1 MSNNLNGGQIK
12 MQNSETAST
21 SILVV
26 DDETSLRNTFRIFLE
41 RAGYNT
47 VLAVGSFDEAVAAI
61 SSTIFDLIVTDIVLG
76 RHSGIDLLK
85 KVRELGIACPVVIV
99 TGYPHVDTAS
109 EAVRLGAF
117 DYIPKPVEK
126 ETLLKAARL
135 AIAQYRLE
143 QGKQEAEQARERY
156 RYLLEIIFKSA
167 SDSIIS
173 VDRDQNI
180 LQMNLAATRFF
191 QKTHPDLRKGSKL
204 GNMCPNRDLCQITD
218 NITKVM
224 TTGIEIKDH
233 RVECILES
241 PCKLLSICI
250 SPLDD
255 GAGTTIGAVL
265 VFRDMSWKMKPRIQ
279 GRTQFHKMIG
289 ASAVMQNIYMMIENI
304 GKVDTSILITGASGT
319 GKELAVH
326 ALHQESKRR
335 DQPLVMIDCTAI
347 PENLLESE
355 LFGHKKG
362 SFTGA
367 DENRGGRIL
376 QADGGTLFLDEIGN
390 ISMSVQLRLLRFLQ
404 EKTFYPVGSDKA
416 IQVDVRV
423 LAATNVPLKE
433 KVIQGSFRED
443 LYFRL
448 RIIDIHLP
456 LLRER
461 EGDIVLLA
469 NHFLRH
475 FTEKLRKRFTGISE
489 QALALLRQYSWP
501 GNVRELEHVIERA
514 CVLSQGT
521 TIFTEN
527 LPTEIVHQSH
537 KIESQARPFM
547 VEDRK
552 ADSAL
557 ANNSS
562 LTEEKQR
569 VKEQIV
575 ESLKKAGGNK
585 AKAARMLKIDRSTLY
600 RKMRELHID
609 IDLFDS

>member
-1 MSNNLNGGQIK
+1 MPH
-12 MQNSETAST
+12 SETASK

-41 RAGYNT
+41 RAGYET
-47 VLAVGSFDEAVAAI
+47 VLAVGSFEEAVAAI
-61 SSTIFDLIVTDIVLG
+61 SSRIFDLIVTDIVLG
-76 RHSGIDLLK
+76 SHSGIDLLK
-85 KVRELGIACPVVIV
+85 KVRDLGIACPVVIV

-135 AIAQYRLE
+135 AITQYRLE
-143 QGKQEAEQARERY
+143 QGKQEAEQTRERY
-156 RYLLEIIFKSA
+156 RYLLEVIFKSV

-173 VDRDQNI
+173 VDKDHNI
-180 LQMNLAATRFF
+180 LKMNLAATRFF
-191 QKTHPDLRKGSKL
+191 QKTHPDLQEGSTL
-204 GNMCPNRDLCQITD
+204 GDMCPNRDLCQITD

-224 TTGIEIKDH
+224 KTGIEMKDH
-233 RVECILES
+233 RVECILDG

-255 GAGTTIGAVL
+255 GGGTPIGAVL
-265 VFRDMSWKMKPRIQ
+265 VFRDMSWKMQPHIP
-279 GRTQFHKMIG
+279 GRVQFHKMIG

-304 GKVDTSILITGASGT
+304 GKVDTSLLITGASGT

-326 ALHQESKRR
+326 ALHQESKRSE
-335 DQPLVMIDCTAI
+335 QPLVMIDCTAI

-376 QADGGTLFLDEIGN
+376 QAEGGTLFLDEIGN
-390 ISMSVQLRLLRFLQ
+390 ISMAVQLRLLRFLQ
-404 EKTFYPVGSDKA
+404 EKTFYPVGSDKE

-423 LAATNVPLKE
+423 IAATNVSLRE
-433 KVIQGSFRED
+433 KVTEGSFRED

-469 NHFLRH
+469 NHFLHH
-475 FTEKLRKRFTGISE
+475 FTEKLGKKFTGISDP
-489 QALALLRQYSWP
+489 ALALLCQYKWP

-514 CVLSQGT
+514 CILSQGT

-527 LPTEIVHQSH
+527 LPSEIVHQSH
-537 KIESQARPFM
+537 KIRSQPLPFM
-547 VEDRK
+547 IEDSRT
-552 ADSAL
+552 DSAL
-557 ANNSS
+557 ANHSS
-562 LTEEKQR
+562 LTEQKQR
-569 VKEQIV
+569 ATEQIV
-575 ESLKKAGGNK
+575 EALRKAGGNK

-609 IDLFDS
+609 MDLFAS

>member
-1 MSNNLNGGQIK
+1 

-41 RAGYNT
+41 RDGYNT

-85 KVRELGIACPVVIV
+85 KVRELGLACPVVIV

-135 AIAQYRLE
+135 AITQYRLE

-156 RYLLEIIFKSA
+156 RYFLEIIFKSV

-173 VDRDQNI
+173 VDRDHNI

-191 QKTHPDLRKGSKL
+191 QNTHPDLREGSKL

-218 NITKVM
+218 NITKVIK
-224 TTGIEIKDH
+224 TGIEIKDH

-265 VFRDMSWKMKPRIQ
+265 VFRDMSWKIKPRIQ

-423 LAATNVPLKE
+423 IAATNVPLKE

-461 EGDIVLLA
+461 EDDIVLLA
-469 NHFLRH
+469 NHFLQH
-475 FTEKLRKRFTGISE
+475 FTKKLEKKFTGISE
-489 QALALLRQYSWP
+489 QALALLCQYSWP

-537 KIESQARPFM
+537 KIESQARPFR
-547 VEDRK
+547 VEDSR

>member
-1 MSNNLNGGQIK
+1 MPKQGSLSNHRQHHQGH
-12 MQNSETAST
+12 E
-21 SILVV
+21 
-26 DDETSLRNTFRIFLE
+26 E
-41 RAGYNT
+41 R
-47 VLAVGSFDEAVAAI
+47 
-61 SSTIFDLIVTDIVLG
+61 
-76 RHSGIDLLK
+76 
-85 KVRELGIACPVVIV
+85 
-99 TGYPHVDTAS
+99 
-109 EAVRLGAF
+109 
-117 DYIPKPVEK
+117 
-126 ETLLKAARL
+126 
-135 AIAQYRLE
+135 
-143 QGKQEAEQARERY
+143 
-156 RYLLEIIFKSA
+156 
-167 SDSIIS
+167 
-173 VDRDQNI
+173 
-180 LQMNLAATRFF
+180 
-191 QKTHPDLRKGSKL
+191 
-204 GNMCPNRDLCQITD
+204 NRD
-218 NITKVM
+218 
-224 TTGIEIKDH
+224 KDH
-233 RVECILES
+233 RVECVLES

-423 LAATNVPLKE
+423 IAATNVPLKE

-475 FTEKLRKRFTGISE
+475 FTEKLGKKFTGISE
-489 QALALLRQYSWP
+489 QALALLCQYSWP

-562 LTEEKQR
+562 LTEQKQR
-569 VKEQIV
+569 LKEQIV

-600 RKMRELHID
+600 RKMHELHINM
-609 IDLFDS
+609 DLFGS

>member
-1 MSNNLNGGQIK
+1 MGNNLNAGQNN
-12 MQNSETAST
+12 MPNSETASA

-41 RAGYNT
+41 RAGYET

-61 SSTIFDLIVTDIVLG
+61 SSTNFDLIVTDIVLG
-76 RHSGIDLLK
+76 SHSGIDLLK
-85 KVRELGIACPVVIV
+85 KIRELGVTCPVVIV

-126 ETLLKAARL
+126 ETLLKAARQ
-135 AIAQYRLE
+135 AIRQYRLE
-143 QGKQEAEQARERY
+143 QGKQEAEKTRERY
-156 RYLLEIIFKSA
+156 RHLLETIFKSV

-173 VDRDQNI
+173 VDKDHTI
-180 LQMNLAATRFF
+180 LKMNLAAADFF
-191 QKTHPDLRKGSKL
+191 KKTHPDLREGSKL
-204 GNMCPNRDLCQITD
+204 VNMCPNRDICQIAE
-218 NITKVM
+218 NITKVIQ
-224 TTGIEIKDH
+224 TGIEIKDH
-233 RVECILES
+233 RVECLLES
-241 PCKLLSICI
+241 PCKLMSICI

-265 VFRDMSWKMKPRIQ
+265 VFRDMSWKMEPRIQ

-289 ASAVMQNIYMMIENI
+289 ASAVMQNIYLMIENI
-304 GKVDTSILITGASGT
+304 GKVDTSVLITGASGT

-335 DQPLVMIDCTAI
+335 DRPLVMIDCTAI

-416 IQVDVRV
+416 IKVDVRV
-423 LAATNVPLKE
+423 IAATNVPLKE
-433 KVIQGSFRED
+433 KVTQGSFRED

-456 LLRER
+456 PLRER

-469 NHFLRH
+469 NYFLQH
-475 FTEKLRKRFTGISE
+475 FTEKLGKKFTGISE
-489 QALALLRQYSWP
+489 QALALLCQYSWP
-501 GNVRELEHVIERA
+501 GNVRELEHVMERA

-527 LPTEIVHQSH
+527 LPAEIVDQAQS
-537 KIESQARPFM
+537 SNAQTGPFM

-552 ADSAL
+552 ADSGF
-557 ANNSS
+557 ANSTS
-562 LTEEKQR
+562 LSEQKQR
-569 VKEQIV
+569 TKEQIV
-575 ESLKKAGGNK
+575 ESLRKAGGNK
-585 AKAARMLKIDRSTLY
+585 AKAARLLKIDRSTLY

>member
-1 MSNNLNGGQIK
+1 MP
-12 MQNSETAST
+12 NSETAST

-41 RAGYNT
+41 RAGYET

-61 SSTIFDLIVTDIVLG
+61 LSKIFDLIVTDIVLG
-76 RHSGIDLLK
+76 SHSGIDLLK
-85 KVRELGIACPVVIV
+85 KVRELGITCPVVIV

-143 QGKQEAEQARERY
+143 QGKQQAERARERY
-156 RYLLEIIFKSA
+156 RYFLEIIFKSV
-167 SDSIIS
+167 SDSIVS
-173 VDRDQNI
+173 VDSDHNI

-191 QKTHPDLRKGSKL
+191 QKTQPELQEGSKL
-204 GNMCPNRDLCQITD
+204 GDMCPNRDLCQISD
-218 NITKVM
+218 NITKVLK
-224 TTGIEIKDH
+224 TGLEIKDH

-255 GAGTTIGAVL
+255 GAGTIIGAVL

-304 GKVDTSILITGASGT
+304 GKVDTSVLITGASGT

-326 ALHQESKRR
+326 ALHQESERR

-376 QADGGTLFLDEIGN
+376 QAEGGTLFLDEIGN

-423 LAATNVPLKE
+423 IAATNVPLKE
-433 KVIQGSFRED
+433 KVVQGSFRED

-469 NHFLRH
+469 NHFLTH
-475 FTEKLRKRFTGISE
+475 FTEKLGKKFTGISE
-489 QALALLRQYSWP
+489 QALALLCQYSWP

-527 LPTEIVHQSH
+527 LPNEIIHQIH
-537 KIESQARPFM
+537 DIESQVRPFM
-547 VEDRK
+547 AENRK
-552 ADSAL
+552 AEDIPVK
-557 ANNSS
+557 NSS
-562 LTEEKQR
+562 LTEQKQR
-569 VKEQIV
+569 EKEQIV

-600 RKMRELHID
+600 RKMREFHID